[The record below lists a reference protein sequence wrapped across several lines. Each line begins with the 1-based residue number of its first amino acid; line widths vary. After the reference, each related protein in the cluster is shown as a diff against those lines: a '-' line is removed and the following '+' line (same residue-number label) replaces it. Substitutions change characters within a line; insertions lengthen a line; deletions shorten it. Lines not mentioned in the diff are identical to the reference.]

1 MFIFC
6 GWPLIIVAD
15 IGLAALLDFGRCPL
29 GFEIVP
35 ESLAPIRFLDRVRFH
50 SGGPGLL
57 FVFLAHGSAGKEW
70 LICGRQEMLL
80 FLSSSMGVIDNTYS
94 ALV

>member
-1 MFIFC
+1 MFIFR

-35 ESLAPIRFLDRVRFH
+35 ESLAPLRFLDRVRVHF
-50 SGGPGLL
+50 GGPGLL
-57 FVFLAHGSAGKEW
+57 FVFLAHDGFVVANDVVYFDA
-70 LICGRQEMLL
+70 IVDCC
-80 FLSSSMGVIDNTYS
+80 
-94 ALV
+94 